1 MTTTEELLYAEAGE
15 EAVLAAEYDHIA
27 DVMAEVLAD
36 LNLAV
41 SENAAA
47 LREILRSS
55 FSKVAG
61 DQAAEDTLFNKFA
74 NIDDDLM
81 PEGLAILPEHSL
93 GGAHAA
99 YSANAGGTIV
109 LTYDAI
115 TGGRAYLKYLLAEE
129 LGHHFDALLGDG
141 DSSGDEGAKFAA
153 ALYPDIAEAFEIDT
167 AAEAA
172 DEDAGVFEMGGE
184 GFDIEF
190 AGAEGTS
197 SGALKKNKSK
207 SLADGLNEIRN
218 DLTTPGEFAWRLRRA
233 ASQDAAGLLDVN
245 EGDAT
250 ELRADGF
257 DFVNLIRLRKPE
269 SSKTAFVKSAT
280 PFVQSG
286 TTGTSVD
293 PDARPSAK
301 TSFLGAVKRVKEGAT
316 STGSLV
322 KKKVGNLKTRILEAR
337 SGSTGDEAPLLEA
350 EDGDIEDLAGL
361 KSRIAQFN
369 GSETRT
375 KPFDYFFEQVVKPNR
390 DPALGDLTDAQ
401 KLEILKEIPT
411 SMADNVGTTTFA
423 FQSERNHGI
432 GFKGVVGGGFKAGAS
447 FDSDTTSV
455 FTINAKDGVYSVDL
469 VIASGRSFKL
479 RGDYG
484 AGVDV
489 AYTQPTLDVKLI
501 NYQKTATWSSEN
513 LDLGAVQYLIEK
525 LYTGTL
531 DAIDFQTYTREIKKK
546 GEVAAGLSS
555 GIAGSTGAD
564 SENVGAADGTS
575 SGSITVTTPG
585 NKEVTKVNIDK
596 LLLNDPD
603 AVSKRAA
610 LTSGGVTL
618 GWTPV
623 SGGAGLRADEARPD
637 NVAGSAAQSYA
648 TEEARLGQAKIAE
661 GGRFEI
667 PFSLH
672 KDTIVGIGREL
683 LGFKNGPQKLFGRG
697 VFNEWLA
704 QARRLSSAAGEA
716 FGNDKSKKIV
726 VSFKIR
732 DDAAEAL
739 YKKHIVR
746 DSSGHQVGFDNTGFQ
761 EDVQKIL
768 KNPTKSKNANQLTFD
783 VVVQSG
789 FTDKA
794 VTSGG
799 FVVKAGGSAGYT
811 VGQTLEIQKNLT
823 FYKAPP
829 SQAGTSRVRA
839 GAGDDQLY
847 LLGDDG
853 SDIER
858 LLSWDALSGE
868 VSAGFSRMVD
878 SKAPTG
884 QFTTEVRHAPQ
895 SLYVGVGKDGKPCGQ
910 CVGLSLG
917 YLYSLSQSDSVKQK
931 FLDGVFTHSRIVDN
945 SGSSIREDV
954 ESVGFQSLI
963 RRLSAFGNSGDAAQ
977 SVLNGQGS
985 LTLDQVMSRL
995 QASSGDA
1002 FYELHTGNHAFAV
1015 AKKVSGG
1022 TASYHFYETN
1032 AAEVKL
1038 SSASEAGTAGALKS
1052 IIESHLLQKSSGGHW
1067 EGSLASYYDT
1077 QKNSAGSLVFDT
1089 YQFDP
1094 AKVAGKEAFTDLDG
1108 LLEGDG
1114 FVTERQRLSK
1124 LGDVSLNGKAVSAL
1138 ALYDAG
1144 TSVHGFKVSG
1154 NVFSELSSGG
1164 AMLSDLRFDVRG
1176 LEGVL
1181 SSDLAD
1187 AEKVKIAVI
1196 LKQRLEAESGDLS
1209 KVFSTGSL
1217 EESTVGSTNL
1227 AQSLADVIT
1236 SKITGA
1242 YQAAPDFHQA
1252 VETATGQSRNLRKS
1266 QELQAKFGLSIEDTA
1281 SVLRVA
1287 ELSKQLNGY
1296 SEQDFQTL
1304 RNKHRGASDLQL
1316 LEIAAT
1322 DQLRRSVRGL
1332 DDGTAI
1338 VDMADWTRSDAM
1350 SYLNDKG
1357 VFRAGPYADPL
1368 DVAAVRKIVN
1378 SGTYRDRLEL
1388 VSALTK
1394 IDPEL
1399 YRGIEGKL
1407 RQDTDLETQK
1417 LGQSLRRNFR
1427 PTRAQK
1433 ALNGANISFTTL
1445 TTLNSVRSV
1454 ITDWNNLN
1462 TTQKALT
1469 VTELA
1474 GGVALPTVVSKGI
1487 STGFK
1492 LAGKALGTVGKA
1504 VKAGALDL
1512 VLAPISLASIGLEW
1526 KDFWDNNGDTGSIEY
1541 KSLVSSTVIT
1551 TVSLAAS
1558 VALTGVSIAAAVS
1571 ASAAGTTVA
1580 AAAAAGSLLATVAS
1594 SAGPIGLAIGAAA
1607 FIIQGIV
1614 QGALQIEE
1622 YGDYFENT
1630 ADKVHQFFAAWVGV
1644 ETRGFKEAKARKQGE
1659 EAAADTETSLLDGW
1673 NETKAYLSDIFA
1685 KSGHKDLNVRNRS
1698 FNVNYGIVDYDGDND
1713 GDKDEV
1719 GYLLQQEEPVYGSL
1733 ERITTHL
1740 IATGTTVWAEL
1751 GRKAGESVTGD
1762 LNKKN
1767 LFNLDDTTELA
1778 RLTGGNLADVYN
1790 MSSKAEAGHLDGGA
1804 GTDTLILDADGHVA
1818 AIDLRAG
1825 TGRIVHPEPIDFS
1838 LSSIENISVVNAHN
1852 FTKVYGDD
1860 GDNLLDVRGSG
1871 FAAGYEVHGGGGANT
1886 IVVNSGIVIHSTSD
1900 DTFLWNAG
1908 SHGQIWLDKNDGPQ
1922 AALIELPDNYDRY
1935 TLDRSANALV
1945 LRGPDGEALQ
1955 IGDIFESNGVVR
1967 KNKILQFRD
1976 KSGANFSLTLENAYR
1991 PDGSRVYPVSLERVS
2006 KSFVFQK
2013 KAAGGSDITRLA
2025 GDQAVST
2032 YRLNKGAGAF
2042 RLEPRTQRMMSVVL
2056 NVDYDKVNYSYTE
2069 DGRLNLLYFAFDD
2082 TIEVLIPDYQA
2093 HAGQITV
2100 YANKPGAET
2109 AVPALL
2115 ELPLEGSGRLSAD
2128 NLAGGTS
2135 EAEAAVSSLR
2145 SITSVKAG
2153 DTVEL
2158 SAAGEQ
2164 GRYVAQADAAAG
2176 LAVSIAALSQ
2186 LSYLRMG
2193 DDLLVYDESRLDP
2206 ALGLEAQQSLLI
2218 EGYYAASTAPGLTVN
2233 GQSVTAQAIAAETD
2247 SYLGSSGDDRMV
2259 GSDYAEMAGG
2269 AGSDTYAVDLS
2280 GSKSYVIDNTDGAL
2294 TYDMLQLDG
2303 VASGDMRDVV
2313 LTHQDGDLILSYQNS
2328 QVTLKNFNRET
2339 EARHLR
2345 VRLGVAGF
2353 NYGLPALVAGETNF
2367 YELDARHHQRI
2378 QLMDNGKPH
2387 FFDLPL
2393 EPHFAFGS
2401 NQSYAYVE
2409 LDTDVAAY
2417 TKEVIGLDLK
2427 LTSADGAQSLYFKNY
2442 YLEPDLISFAWRS
2455 SAAATHGDTYNHD
2468 VQLPDADPQY
2478 QTYLDAGIARKDVV
2492 HYANAGL
2499 TAAEAQTVEAF
2510 NAEDTLVQAPRTA
2523 SGWQQLEDKEFAY
2536 LSQEDKSQFDIKVT
2550 IFDQTSWGSK
2560 PGIRIEVNREGD
2572 LELHLREWSGHI
2584 RQFQTSPGSPHLKSF
2599 NAGQILVAMDP
2610 ATRRLRIAHDT
2621 EGMLFQTELPS
2632 IAMEAFRAGLEN
2644 TQAEEFHPDFD
2655 GTIYFGDT
2663 AYELAGDRWPSGA
2676 GFEYLDQSLTAAEAK
2691 VLLRGQKLQGDLSGV
2706 IDQLVDDFGF
2716 QTKPALANA
2725 IAYLKAGLDDAEVI
2739 KQFNDELLGQGTSD
2753 VRDKVRPEA
2762 FDLAFVNQL
2771 RGIGASAEFVL
2782 AAIDAGLNA
2791 IQGEQYLREGV
2802 LPQDVKTVRDL
2813 INSSVTSQDP
2823 ALIEKALFIA
2833 GYQRSAAR
2841 EVAAVMAEKGLSDHA
2856 RIDAYFRIGITSA
2869 DAIKRFIDAGVS
2881 AADIVSGDENFA
2893 KYESGDRSG
2902 LIQVSVSDS
2911 LTTFST
2917 VRSYWANR
2925 DLDGGNIKAGEIL
2938 ESEAASSLAVPHS
2951 GTADIGVSE
2960 TDTTAWGSRSNP
2972 SNIVDG
2978 WQLNRDATAWTTGE
2992 DDVAMNGNAWIRFD
3006 LADKVI
3012 LTSLT
3017 IDSDLS
3023 SRAYDDE
3030 EQAAADAAISLL
3042 RSQNAADPKSQFKIQ
3057 ALDHTGTWQDVSDVY
3072 DWEPAGNSSD
3082 TVQIRTGGIPY
3093 KSYRLVGVS
3102 GTFSKARWIKEITF
3116 TATGITEHVSNMLG
3130 QENVYL
3136 SDLAFSSQTNGWGAA
3151 ERDRSNGETGS
3162 SDGGQIT
3169 IGGTTYA
3176 KGVGVHA
3183 GSDIVVDIPEGA
3195 RRFISDIGVDDE
3207 VGANGSVT
3215 FKVYGDNQLLFES
3228 GTLTGN
3234 DGAGKV
3240 DVSVAGYTQLRLV
3253 VGDAGDGNGSDHA
3266 DWAGARF
3273 VRPAEAPLPQAQIH
3287 TVSDRQ
3293 KTAFDYFN
3301 GSFASQ
3307 RIGGAGE
3314 DYFVGTDADGFLSGG
3329 DTRDFLYGYGGDDLI
3344 HGGAGLDH
3352 LEGGDG
3358 FDTASYDGASFAIR
3372 FDLNGGQTEQYFAG
3386 GVWNDG
3392 DDVTGFEGVIGSGFN
3407 DILTGNGGANFLQ
3420 GGAGADT
3427 IQGGGGDD
3435 LIHGG
3440 AGLDVLDGGAG
3451 YDIASYKG
3459 AGYAVWFDLGGTQFE
3474 RYNLNGSWLE
3484 GDDVSNFEGVVGSA
3498 HNDQFYGTA
3507 ASNYLDGQD
3516 GNDLLRGR
3524 QGDDALRGGLG
3535 DDRYIYSAG
3544 DGHDVIADA
3553 GGTDRIIYE
3562 DLNGRSIGISNLWFT
3577 RDGEDLYILN
3587 SEGTPEAGAAAE
3599 GSQKVEGYFSEDGAG
3614 KIEELAAGGK
3624 SLSSANIDLLVS
3636 QMAGH
3641 ARFDYGAATQSGAT
3655 IQEEITRL
3663 WVTPTV

>member
-1 MTTTEELLYAEAGE
+1 MTTTEDLLYAESGDE
-15 EAVLAAEYDHIA
+15 NLLAAEYDHIA

-41 SENAAA
+41 SEDAAG
-47 LREILRSS
+47 LREILRAS
-55 FSKVAG
+55 FSKLTG
-61 DQAAEDTLFNKFA
+61 DQTAENTLFNKFA

-93 GGAHAA
+93 DGAHAA

-115 TGGRAYLKYLLAEE
+115 TQGRAYLKYLLAEE
-129 LGHHFDALLGDG
+129 LGHHFDALLGEG

-172 DEDAGVFEMGGE
+172 DEDAAVIEMGGE

-218 DLTTPGEFAWRLRRA
+218 DLFTPGEFVSRLRRT
-233 ASQDAAGLLDVN
+233 ASQDAAGLLDAN
-245 EGDAT
+245 QGDAT
-250 ELRADGF
+250 EISADGF
-257 DFVNLIRLRKPE
+257 DFLNLIRLRKPE
-269 SSKTAFVKSAT
+269 SSRAAFLKSAT
-280 PFVQSG
+280 PLVQSG

-293 PDARPSAK
+293 PDARPSLK
-301 TSFLGAVKRVKEGAT
+301 SSFLGAAKRLKQGAS

-322 KKKVGNLKTRILEAR
+322 KKRVNAVKTRIVEAR
-337 SGSTGDEAPLLEA
+337 AGTSGETPLLEDT
-350 EDGDIEDLAGL
+350 DGDIEDLAGL

-369 GSETRT
+369 SSETRT
-375 KPFDYFFEQVVKPNR
+375 KPFDYFFDRVVKPNR
-390 DPALGDLTDAQ
+390 NPALGELTDAQ
-401 KLEILKEIPT
+401 KLDILKDIPT
-411 SMADNVGTTTFA
+411 TMTGDIGTTTFA

-432 GFKGVVGGGFKAGAS
+432 GVKAVTGEGFKAGVD
-447 FDSDTTSV
+447 FDSDTTSA

-469 VIASGRSFKL
+469 VIASGRSFKV
-479 RGDYG
+479 RGDYA
-484 AGVDV
+484 AGVDA

-501 NYQKTATWSSEN
+501 NYQKTATWSSSN
-513 LDLGAVQYLIEK
+513 LDLVAVQYLIEQ
-525 LYTGTL
+525 LYTGEL
-531 DAIDFQTYTREIKKK
+531 EAIDFQNYTREIKKK

-555 GIAGSTGAD
+555 GVAGSSGDAA
-564 SENVGAADGTS
+564 AADGTS
-575 SGSITVTTPG
+575 SGSITISTPG
-585 NKEVTKVNIDK
+585 NKEITKIDIDK
-596 LLLNDPD
+596 LLQNDPA
-603 AVSKRAA
+603 AVAKRKAKTA
-610 LTSGGVTL
+610 GGITL
-618 GWTPV
+618 GWTPI
-623 SGGAGLRADEARPD
+623 SGGAGLRAEDARPD
-637 NVAGSAAQSYA
+637 NVSGSAAQSYA
-648 TEEARLGQAKIAE
+648 TAEARLGQAKIAE
-661 GGRFEI
+661 KGQFTI

-672 KDTIVGIGREL
+672 KNTIAGIGKEL
-683 LGFKNGPQKLFGRG
+683 LGFKNGLQKLFGKD
-697 VFNEWLA
+697 VFDNWRQET
-704 QARRLSSAAGEA
+704 RRLSSAAGEA
-716 FGNDKSKKIV
+716 FGNDKSKKFV
-726 VSFKIR
+726 VDFKIR

-746 DSSGHQVGFDNTGFQ
+746 DSSGHQVGFDNTEFQ
-761 EDVQKIL
+761 KDVQKIL

-783 VVVQSG
+783 VSVKSEFPDIEKV
-789 FTDKA
+789 
-794 VTSGG
+794 SGG
-799 FVVKAGGSAGYT
+799 LVVKAGGSAGYT

-823 FYKAPP
+823 FYKSPP
-829 SQAGTSRVRA
+829 NQAGTSRVRA

-868 VSAGFSRMVD
+868 VSAGFTRMVD
-878 SKAPTG
+878 SKAPAG

-917 YLYSLSQSDSVKQK
+917 YLYSLSQSDSTKQK

-945 SGSSIREDV
+945 SSSSVREDV

-977 SVLNGQGS
+977 SVLNGQGN
-985 LTLDQVMSRL
+985 LTLDQVMLRL
-995 QASSGDA
+995 QAASGDA

-1038 SSASEAGTAGALKS
+1038 SSSSEAGTAGALKS
-1052 IIESHLLQKSSGGHW
+1052 VIESHLAQKSSGGHW

-1077 QKNSAGSLVFDT
+1077 KKNSSGSLVFDT

-1094 AKVAGKEAFTDLDG
+1094 AKVSGKEAFTALDG

-1124 LGDVSLNGKAVSAL
+1124 LGDISLNGKSVSAL
-1138 ALYDAG
+1138 ALYDAA
-1144 TSVHGFKVSG
+1144 TSVHGLKVSG
-1154 NVFSELSSGG
+1154 NVFTELAGGG

-1176 LEGVL
+1176 LESVL

-1187 AEKVKIAVI
+1187 AEKVKLAVI
-1196 LKQRLEAESGDLS
+1196 LKQRLEAESGDLT
-1209 KVFSTGSL
+1209 KVFSSDSL
-1217 EESTVGSTNL
+1217 QDSQVGTTDL
-1227 AQSLADVIT
+1227 AQSLADVVT
-1236 SKITGA
+1236 SKITGV
-1242 YQAAPDFHQA
+1242 YEAAPDFHQA

-1266 QELQAKFGLSIEDTA
+1266 QELQVKYGLSIEDTA

-1296 SEQDFQTL
+1296 SEQDFQKL

-1322 DQLRRSVRGL
+1322 EQLRRSVRGL

-1350 SYLNDKG
+1350 GYLNEKG

-1368 DVAAVRKIVN
+1368 DVNAVRKIVN
-1378 SGTYRDRLEL
+1378 GGTYRDRLEL

-1399 YRGIEGKL
+1399 YRGIETKL

-1417 LGQSLRRNFR
+1417 LGQSLRRNFS
-1427 PTRAQK
+1427 PSRAQK

-1504 VKAGALDL
+1504 VKAGGLDL
-1512 VLAPISLASIGLEW
+1512 LLAPISLTSIGLEW
-1526 KDFWDNNGDTGSIEY
+1526 KDFWNNNGDTGSIEY

-1644 ETRGFKEAKARKQGE
+1644 ETRGFKEAKAKKKGE

-1719 GYLLQQEEPVYGSL
+1719 GYLLQQEGPVFGSL
-1733 ERITTHL
+1733 ERITTQL
-1740 IATGTTVWAEL
+1740 IAVGTTVWAEL

-1762 LNKKN
+1762 LAKKN
-1767 LFNLDDTTELA
+1767 LFSLDNSTELA

-1790 MSSKAEAGHLDGGA
+1790 MSAEAKVGHLDGGA
-1804 GTDTLILDADGHVA
+1804 GVDTLILDADGNTA
-1818 AIDLRAG
+1818 TIDLRAG
-1825 TGRIVHPEPIDFS
+1825 TGRIVHPDPLDFN
-1838 LSSIENISVVNAHN
+1838 LSSIENISVVNAHS

-1860 GDNLLDVRGSG
+1860 GDNLLDVRGDG
-1871 FAAGYEVHGGGGANT
+1871 FANGYEVHGGGGANT
-1886 IVVNSGIVIHSTSD
+1886 IVVNSGIVVHSTSD
-1900 DTFLWNAG
+1900 DTFLWSAG

-1935 TLDRSANALV
+1935 TLDTSANALV
-1945 LRGPDGEALQ
+1945 LRGPDGKSLQ
-1955 IGDIFESNGVVR
+1955 IGDIFEGEGVVR

-1976 KSGANFSLTLENAYR
+1976 KSGASFSLTLENKYR
-1991 PDGSRVYPVSLERVS
+1991 GDGSNVYPVSLERVS

-2013 KAAGGSDITRLA
+2013 KAEGDNDLTRLA

-2032 YRLNKGAGAF
+2032 YRLNPGSGSF
-2042 RLEPRTQRMMSVVL
+2042 VLEPRTQRMMSVVL
-2056 NVDYDKVNYSYTE
+2056 NADLDKVDYFYNE
-2069 DGRLNLLYFAFDD
+2069 DGQLTLLYFALDD
-2082 TIEVLIPDYQA
+2082 TIEVIIPDYHA
-2093 HAGQITV
+2093 HAGQISI
-2100 YANKPGAET
+2100 YANTPGAEN

-2115 ELPLEGSGRLSAD
+2115 QLPAEGGGRLSIE
-2128 NLAGGTS
+2128 NLAGGTA
-2135 EAEAAVSSLR
+2135 EAEEAVSGLR
-2145 SITSVKAG
+2145 STTPVKAG
-2153 DTVEL
+2153 DAVEL
-2158 SAAGEQ
+2158 SSADAQ

-2176 LAVSIAALSQ
+2176 LAVSIASLSQ
-2186 LSYLRMG
+2186 IAYLRMG

-2218 EGYYAASTAPGLTVN
+2218 EGYYAAASAPGLSVN

-2247 SYLGSSGDDRMV
+2247 SYLGSSGDDEMS
-2259 GSDYAEMAGG
+2259 GANHTEMAGG
-2269 AGSDTYAVDLS
+2269 AGSDTYTVDLS

-2294 TYDMLQLDG
+2294 TYDMLQLEG
-2303 VASGDMRDVV
+2303 VASDDMRDVV
-2313 LTHQDGDLILSYQNS
+2313 LTHQGGDLILSYQNS

-2345 VRLGVAGF
+2345 VRLGVSGF
-2353 NYGLPALVAGETNF
+2353 TYGLPALVSGETNF
-2367 YELDARHHQRI
+2367 YELDARNHQRI
-2378 QLMDNGKPH
+2378 QLIDNGKPH
-2387 FFDLPL
+2387 FFDLPQQ
-2393 EPHFAFGS
+2393 PHFAFGS
-2401 NQSYAYVE
+2401 NQGYGYVE

-2417 TKEVIGLDLK
+2417 AKEVIGLDLK
-2427 LTSADGAQSLYFKNY
+2427 LTSADGSQSLYFKNY

-2455 SAAATHGDTYNHD
+2455 SATATHGDTYNHD
-2468 VQLPDADPQY
+2468 VQLPDGDPQF
-2478 QTYLDAGIARKDVV
+2478 QAYLDAGIARKDVV
-2492 HYANAGL
+2492 HYVNAGL
-2499 TAAEAQTVEAF
+2499 TAAEAQSVEAF
-2510 NAEDTLVQAPRTA
+2510 NVEDTLVQAPRTT
-2523 SGWQQLEDKEFAY
+2523 SGWQKLENRDFAY
-2536 LSQEDKSQFDIKVT
+2536 LSQEDKSQFDTKVT

-2560 PGIRIEVNREGD
+2560 PGIRIEVNRDGD
-2572 LELHLREWSGHI
+2572 LELHLREWSGHL

-2599 NAGQILVAMDP
+2599 EKGQILVAMDT

-2621 EGMLFQTELPS
+2621 EGLLFQTELPS
-2632 IAMEAFRAGLEN
+2632 IAWNAFTDGLEHPS
-2644 TQAEEFHPDFD
+2644 AEEFHPDFD
-2655 GTIYFGDT
+2655 GTIYFGEN
-2663 AYELAGDRWPSGA
+2663 AYELAGSRAQSGA
-2676 GFEYLDQSLTAAEAK
+2676 GFEFLDQSLTAAEAK
-2691 VLLRGQKLQGDLSGV
+2691 VLLRGQRLQGDLSGL
-2706 IDQLVDDFGF
+2706 IDHLVDSLGF
-2716 QTKPALANA
+2716 QNKPAVANA
-2725 IAYLKAGLDDAEVI
+2725 IAYLKAGLQDAEVI
-2739 KQFNDELLGQGTSD
+2739 KLFSDELLKDASSG
-2753 VRDKVRPEA
+2753 VRDKIRPDE
-2762 FDLAFVNQL
+2762 FDLTFVTQL
-2771 RGIGASAEFVL
+2771 RGIGANADFVL
-2782 AAIDAGLNA
+2782 AAIDGGLNA
-2791 IQGEQYLREGV
+2791 IQGEQYLSEGV

-2813 INSSVTSQDP
+2813 ISGTATSQD
-2823 ALIEKALFIA
+2823 AVLIEKALFIA
-2833 GYQRSAAR
+2833 GYQRSAAK

-2869 DAIKRFIDAGVS
+2869 DAIKRFMDAGVS
-2881 AADIVSGDENFA
+2881 AADIVSGDEKFA
-2893 KYESGDRSG
+2893 SYEAGDRGG
-2902 LIQVSVSDS
+2902 LINVSVSDS
-2911 LTTFST
+2911 LSTFST

-2925 DLDGGNIKAGEIL
+2925 DLDGDKIKSGEIL
-2938 ESEAASSLAVPHS
+2938 ESEAASSLAVAHS
-2951 GTADIGVSE
+2951 SSADIGVSE
-2960 TDTTAWGSRSNP
+2960 VDSTSWGSRSNP

-2978 WQLNRDATAWTTGE
+2978 WQLNRDATAWATGE
-2992 DDVAMNGNAWIRFD
+2992 DDVALNGNAWIRFD
-3006 LADKVI
+3006 LADKI
-3012 LTSLT
+3012 LLTSLT

-3023 SRAYDDE
+3023 SRAYAEDK
-3030 EQAAADAAISLL
+3030 QAAADIAIDVL
-3042 RSQNAADPKSQFKIQ
+3042 RSQNTADPKSQFKIQ
-3057 ALDHTGTWQDVSDVY
+3057 ALDNTGNWQDVSDVY

-3116 TATGITEHVSNMLG
+3116 TTTGVTETVSNAPG
-3130 QENVYL
+3130 EENVYL
-3136 SDLAFSSQTNGWGAA
+3136 SDLTFSSQSNGWGAA
-3151 ERDRSNGETGS
+3151 ERNRSNGEAGS
-3162 SDGGQIT
+3162 ADGNQIT
-3169 IGGTTYA
+3169 IGGATYA

-3183 GSDIVVDIPEGA
+3183 GSEIVVDIPEGA

-3240 DVSVAGYTQLRLV
+3240 DVSVAGYSQLRLV
-3253 VGDAGDGNGSDHA
+3253 VGDAGDGNGADHA

-3301 GSFASQ
+3301 GSFANQ

-3314 DYFVGTDADGFLSGG
+3314 DYFVGTGADEFLSGG
-3329 DTRDFLYGYGGDDLI
+3329 DTRDFLYGKSGDDLI

-3358 FDTASYDGASFAIR
+3358 FDTASYKGASWAIR
-3372 FDLNGGQTEQYFAG
+3372 FDLSGDQTEQYFAS
-3386 GVWNDG
+3386 GVWNNG
-3392 DDVTGFEGVIGSGFN
+3392 DSVSGFEGVIGSGLN
-3407 DILTGNGGANFLQ
+3407 DVLIGNSSANFLQ
-3420 GGAGADT
+3420 GGNGADT
-3427 IQGGGGDD
+3427 ITGGAGDD
-3435 LIHGG
+3435 LINGG
-3440 AGLDVLDGGAG
+3440 SFVDDLDGGAG
-3451 YDIASYKG
+3451 YDIASYYD
-3459 AGYAVWFDLGGTQFE
+3459 ANHAVWIELGSNQFA
-3474 RYNLNGSWLE
+3474 RYKAADGNWYEEDKLS
-3484 GDDVSNFEGVVGSA
+3484 SFEGAIGSS
-3498 HNDQFYGTA
+3498 HGDQFYGNA
-3507 ASNYLDGQD
+3507 ASNYLDGQG

-3524 QGDDALRGGLG
+3524 KGDDDLRGGQGDDA
-3535 DDRYIYSAG
+3535 YIYSAG
-3544 DGHDVIADA
+3544 DGHDVISDA

-3587 SEGTPEAGAAAE
+3587 SEGGSEAD
-3599 GSQKVEGYFSEDGAG
+3599 GSQRINGYFSEDGAG

-3663 WVTPTV
+3663 WVTPAV

>member
-1 MTTTEELLYAEAGE
+1 MTTTEDLLYAESGDE
-15 EAVLAAEYDHIA
+15 NLLAAEYDHIA

-41 SENAAA
+41 SEDAAG
-47 LREILRSS
+47 LREVLRAS
-55 FSKVAG
+55 FSKLTG

-93 GGAHAA
+93 DGAHAA

-115 TGGRAYLKYLLAEE
+115 SGGRAYLKYLLAEE
-129 LGHHFDALLGDG
+129 LGHHFDALLGEG
-141 DSSGDEGAKFAA
+141 DSSDDEGAKFAA

-167 AAEAA
+167 AAEAV
-172 DEDAGVFEMGGE
+172 DEDAAVFEMGGE

-197 SGALKKNKSK
+197 SDKPKKNPDM
-207 SLADGLNEIRN
+207 SLADGLNRILEEVSI
-218 DLTTPGEFAWRLRRA
+218 PGGVLDRQRQK
-233 ASQDAAGLLDVN
+233 ASDDAADLLGINQTDDTGV
-245 EGDAT
+245 E
-250 ELRADGF
+250 DGRF
-257 DFVNLIRLRKPE
+257 DFLNVIRLRKPE
-269 SSKTAFVKSAT
+269 STKAAVGKSVT
-280 PFVQSG
+280 PLVQSG

-293 PDARPSAK
+293 PDARPSVK
-301 TSFLGAVKRVKEGAT
+301 TNFLGAAKRLKQSASGV
-316 STGSLV
+316 GSLV
-322 KKKVGNLKTRILEAR
+322 KKRVTAVKTRIEEAR
-337 SGSTGDEAPLLEA
+337 AGTSGETPLLEDT
-350 EDGDIEDLAGL
+350 DGDIEDLAGL

-369 GSETRT
+369 SSETRT
-375 KPFDYFFEQVVKPNR
+375 KPFDYFFEYVVAPNR
-390 DPALGDLTDAQ
+390 DPSLGDLTEVQ
-401 KLEILKEIPT
+401 KLEILKDIPT
-411 SMADNVGTTTFA
+411 SMADDLGTTTFA

-432 GFKGVVGGGFKAGAS
+432 GAKAVVGAGFKAGAS
-447 FDSDTTSV
+447 FDSETTSV

-469 VIASGRSFKL
+469 VIASGRSFKV
-479 RGDYG
+479 RADYSV
-484 AGVDV
+484 GVDV

-501 NYQKTATWSSEN
+501 NYQKTATWASEN
-513 LDLGAVQYLIEK
+513 LDLVAVQYLIEK

-531 DAIDFQTYTREIKKK
+531 DAVDFQTYTREIKKK
-546 GEVAAGLSS
+546 GEVAAGVNS
-555 GIAGSTGAD
+555 GGAVGTGSGV
-564 SENVGAADGTS
+564 ENVASGDATS
-575 SGSITVTTPG
+575 SGSITVSTPG
-585 NKEVTKVNIDK
+585 NKEVTKVDIDK

-603 AVSKRAA
+603 AVSKRTA
-610 LTSGGVTL
+610 LTSGGIEL

-623 SGGAGLRADEARPD
+623 SGGADLRADGARPD
-637 NVAGSAAQSYA
+637 NISGSVAQRYT
-648 TEEARLGQAKIAE
+648 TEETRLGRAKIAE
-661 GGRFEI
+661 GGQFKI

-672 KDTIVGIGREL
+672 KNTITGIGKEL
-683 LGFKNGPQKLFGRG
+683 LGFKNGLQKLFGKN
-697 VFNEWLA
+697 VFDEWRA
-704 QARRLSSAAGEA
+704 EARRLSSAAGEA
-716 FGNDKSKKIV
+716 FGNDKSKSFV
-726 VSFKIR
+726 VDFKIR

-761 EDVQKIL
+761 KDVQKIL
-768 KNPTKSKNANQLTFD
+768 KHPTKSENANQLSFD
-783 VVVQSG
+783 VSVQSE

-794 VTSGG
+794 VTSVG
-799 FVVKAGGSAGYT
+799 VVAKAGGSAGYT
-811 VGQTLEIQKNLT
+811 VGQTLKLHKELT
-823 FYKAPP
+823 FYKAPL
-829 SQAGTSRVRA
+829 SQAETSRRQA
-839 GAGDDQLY
+839 GAEDDERR
-847 LLGDDG
+847 LLADDD
-853 SDIER
+853 SDLER
-858 LLSWDALSGE
+858 LLNWDAVAGE
-868 VSAGFSRMVD
+868 VSAGFTRMVD
-878 SKAPTG
+878 SKVPAG

-895 SLYVGVGKDGKPCGQ
+895 SLYVGVGKDGKPSGQ

-917 YLYSLSQSDSVKQK
+917 YLYSLSQSDSTKQK
-931 FLDGVFTHSRIVDN
+931 FLDGVFTHSEIVD
-945 SGSSIREDV
+945 SSSSSVREDV

-995 QASSGDA
+995 ETASGDA

-1015 AKKVSGG
+1015 AKKVSDG
-1022 TASYHFYETN
+1022 TVSYHFYETN

-1038 SSASEAGTAGALKS
+1038 SSSSEAGTAGALKS
-1052 IIESHLLQKSSGGHW
+1052 VIESHLQQKSSGGHW

-1077 QKNSAGSLVFDT
+1077 QKNSSGSLVFDT
-1089 YQFDP
+1089 FQFDP
-1094 AKVAGKEAFTDLDG
+1094 AKVSGKEAFTALDG

-1124 LGDVSLNGKAVSAL
+1124 LGDISLNGKPVSAL
-1138 ALYDAG
+1138 ALYDAA
-1144 TSVHGFKVSG
+1144 TSVHGLKVSS
-1154 NVFSELSSGG
+1154 NIFNELAGGG

-1176 LEGVL
+1176 LESVL

-1187 AEKVKIAVI
+1187 AEKVKLAVI
-1196 LKQRLEAESGDLS
+1196 LKQRLEAESGDLT
-1209 KVFSTGSL
+1209 KVFSSDSL
-1217 EESTVGSTNL
+1217 QDSKVGTIDL

-1242 YQAAPDFHQA
+1242 YEAAPDFHQA
-1252 VETATGQSRNLRKS
+1252 VETATDQSRKLRKS
-1266 QELQAKFGLSIEDTA
+1266 QELQVKYGLSVEDTA

-1287 ELSKQLNGY
+1287 ELSEQLTGY
-1296 SEQDFQTL
+1296 SEQDFQKL
-1304 RNKHRGASDLQL
+1304 RNKHRGATDLQL

-1322 DQLRRSVRGL
+1322 EQLRRSVRGL

-1350 SYLNDKG
+1350 SYLNEKG
-1357 VFRAGPYADPL
+1357 VFRSGPYADPL
-1368 DVAAVRKIVN
+1368 DVNAVRKIVN

-1399 YRGIEGKL
+1399 YRDIETKL

-1417 LGQSLRRNFR
+1417 LGQSLRRNFS
-1427 PTRAQK
+1427 PSRAQK
-1433 ALNGANISFTTL
+1433 ALNGANMSFTTL

-1487 STGFK
+1487 SIGFK

-1512 VLAPISLASIGLEW
+1512 LLAPISLTSLGLEW
-1526 KDFWDNNGDTGSIEY
+1526 KDFWNNNGDQGSIEY

-1571 ASAAGTTVA
+1571 ASVAGTTVA
-1580 AAAAAGSLLATVAS
+1580 AAAAAGSLLATIAS

-1644 ETRGFKEAKARKQGE
+1644 ETRGFKEAKANKQGE

-1698 FNVNYGIVDYDGDND
+1698 FNVNYGIIDYDGDND

-1719 GYLLQQEEPVYGSL
+1719 GYLLQQEDPVFGSL

-1740 IATGTTVWAEL
+1740 IAAGTTVWAEL
-1751 GRKAGESVTGD
+1751 GGKAGESILGD
-1762 LNKKN
+1762 LDKKN
-1767 LFNLDDTTELA
+1767 LFSLDNSTELT

-1790 MSSKAEAGHLDGGA
+1790 MSAETKVGHLDGGA
-1804 GTDTLILDADGHVA
+1804 GVDTLILDADGHLA
-1818 AIDLRAG
+1818 TIDLKAG
-1825 TGRIVHPEPIDFS
+1825 TGQITHPDPINFN
-1838 LSSIENISVVNAHN
+1838 LSNIENISVVNAQS

-1860 GDNLLDVRGSG
+1860 GDNLLDVRGDGLGS
-1871 FAAGYEVHGGGGANT
+1871 GYEVHGGGGANT

-1900 DTFLWNAG
+1900 DTFLWSAG
-1908 SHGQIWLDKNDGPQ
+1908 SHGQIWLDKDDGPQ
-1922 AALIELPDNYDRY
+1922 AALIELPDNYNRY
-1935 TLDRSANALV
+1935 TLDTSANALV
-1945 LRGPDGEALQ
+1945 LRGPDGNTLQ
-1955 IGDIFESNGVVR
+1955 IGDIFEGDGTVR

-1976 KSGANFSLTLENAYR
+1976 KSGASFSLTLENAYR
-1991 PDGSRVYPVSLERVS
+1991 ADGSRVYPVSMERVS
-2006 KSFVFQK
+2006 KSFVFQR
-2013 KAAGGSDITRLA
+2013 KAPNDVTIPQLV

-2032 YRLNKGAGAF
+2032 YRFNEGSGGF
-2042 RLEPRTQRMMSVVL
+2042 FLEPRTQRMMSVVL
-2056 NVDYDKVNYSYTE
+2056 NFDLDEVDYWYSE
-2069 DGRLNLLYFAFDD
+2069 GGQLNLLHFNSGD
-2082 TIEVLIPDYQA
+2082 TTSISIPDYHA
-2093 HAGQITV
+2093 VAGQISV
-2100 YANKPGAET
+2100 YANMPGSESG
-2109 AVPALL
+2109 VPVLL
-2115 ELPLEGSGRLSAD
+2115 TLPAEGSGTFSLD
-2128 NLAGGTS
+2128 HLAGGTA
-2135 EAEAAVSSLR
+2135 EAEEAVSGLR
-2145 SITSVKAG
+2145 ALTSVEAG

-2158 SAAGEQ
+2158 SSESEQ
-2164 GRYVAQADAAAG
+2164 GRYIAAADAADS
-2176 LAVSIAALSQ
+2176 LAISIASVAQ

-2193 DDLLVYDESRLDP
+2193 DDLLVYDSDRLDP
-2206 ALGLEAQQSLLI
+2206 ALGLEAQQTLLI
-2218 EGYYAASTAPGLTVN
+2218 EGYYTAASVVGLTVN
-2233 GQSVTAQAIAAETD
+2233 GQGVTAETIATATT
-2247 SYLGSSGDDRMV
+2247 SYLGTNGDDV
-2259 GSDYAEMAGG
+2259 LSGSSYSEMAGG
-2269 AGSDTYAVDLS
+2269 AGSDTYTVDLS

-2294 TYDMLQLDG
+2294 IYDMLQLEG

-2345 VRLGVAGF
+2345 VRLGVSGF
-2353 NYGLPALVAGETNF
+2353 SYGLPALVSGETNF
-2367 YELDARHHQRI
+2367 YELDAKNHQRI

-2387 FFDLPL
+2387 FFDLP
-2393 EPHFAFGS
+2393 EQPHFAFGS
-2401 NQSYAYVE
+2401 NQGYGYVE

-2427 LTSADGAQSLYFKNY
+2427 LTSADGSQLLYFKNY

-2455 SAAATHGDTYNHD
+2455 SATATHGDTYNHD
-2468 VQLPDADPQY
+2468 VQLPDGDPQY
-2478 QTYLDAGIARKDVV
+2478 QVYLDAGFARKDVV
-2492 HYANAGL
+2492 HYVNAGL
-2499 TAAEAQTVEAF
+2499 TKVEAQSVEAF
-2510 NAEDTLVQAPRTA
+2510 NANEALVEAPKTA
-2523 SGWQQLEDKEFAY
+2523 SGGQKLEDTEFAF
-2536 LSQEDKSQFDIKVT
+2536 LSAESKGRFDYAR
-2550 IFDQTSWGSK
+2550 IFDQTDGGSK
-2560 PGIRIEVNREGD
+2560 TGIRMDVTPDGVVEIHMRSADGNTYLYQDNISSE
-2572 LELHLREWSGHI
+2572 HLQE
-2584 RQFQTSPGSPHLKSF
+2584 FD
-2599 NAGQILVAMDP
+2599 AGQILVAMD
-2610 ATRRLRIAHDT
+2610 TRSGGIRIAHDT
-2621 EGMLFQTELPS
+2621 EGLLLQTVLVGD
-2632 IAMEAFRAGLEN
+2632 ALRAFEDGVSNPNAD
-2644 TQAEEFHPDFD
+2644 EFTSFD
-2655 GTIYFGDT
+2655 GVLYLGDQ
-2663 AYELAGDRWPSGA
+2663 AYELAGSTIPSGA
-2676 GFEYLDQSLTAAEAK
+2676 GFEFLDQSLTAEEAK
-2691 VLLRGQKLQGDLSGV
+2691 VLLRGQRLQGDVSNL
-2706 IDQLVDDFGF
+2706 INQLVDDFGF
-2716 QTKPALANA
+2716 LDKPAVSNA
-2725 IAYLKAGLDDAEVI
+2725 IAYLKAGLEDAEVI
-2739 KQFNDELLGQGTSD
+2739 KLFSDELLKDASSG
-2753 VRDKVRPEA
+2753 VRDRIRPEE
-2762 FDLAFVNQL
+2762 FDLAFVTQM
-2771 RGIGASAEFVL
+2771 RAIGANAEFVL
-2782 AAIDAGLNA
+2782 AAIDGGLNA
-2791 IQGEQYLREGV
+2791 IQGEQYLSEGV

-2813 INSSVTSQDP
+2813 VNGTATSQDT

-2833 GYQRSAAR
+2833 GYQRSAAK

-2856 RIDAYFRIGITSA
+2856 SIDAYFRIGITSS
-2869 DAIKRFIDAGVS
+2869 DAIKRFMDAGVS
-2881 AADIVSGDENFA
+2881 AADIVSGDEKFA
-2893 KYESGDRSG
+2893 SYEAGDRGG

-2911 LTTFST
+2911 LSTFST

-2925 DLDGGNIKAGEIL
+2925 DLDGGKIKPGEIL

-2951 GTADIGVSE
+2951 SSADIGVSE
-2960 TDTTAWGSRSNP
+2960 VDSTSWGSRSNP

-2978 WQLNRDATAWTTGE
+2978 WQLNRDATAWATGE
-2992 DDVAMNGNAWIRFD
+2992 DDVALNGNSWIKFD
-3006 LADKVI
+3006 LADKII

-3023 SRAYDDE
+3023 SRAYAED
-3030 EQAAADAAISLL
+3030 EQAAVDAVINMAGIL
-3042 RSQNAADPKSQFKIQ
+3042 NTADPKSQFKIQ
-3057 ALDHTGTWQDVSDVY
+3057 ALDSTGNWQDVSDVY

-3082 TVQIRTGGIPY
+3082 TIQIRTGGIPY

-3102 GTFSKARWIKEITF
+3102 GTFSKTRWIKEITF
-3116 TATGITEHVSNMLG
+3116 TTTGITETASNTLG
-3130 QENVYL
+3130 EENVYL
-3136 SDLAFSSQTNGWGAA
+3136 SDLAFSSQTNAWGAA
-3151 ERDRSNGETGS
+3151 ERDRSNGEIGS
-3162 SDGGQIT
+3162 ADGNQIT
-3169 IGGTTYA
+3169 IGGATYA
-3176 KGVGVHA
+3176 KGMGVHA
-3183 GSDIVVDIPEGA
+3183 GSEIVVDIPEGA

-3207 VGANGSVT
+3207 VGSGGSVT

-3240 DVSVAGYTQLRLV
+3240 DVSVLGYTSLRLV
-3253 VGDAGDGNGSDHA
+3253 VDDAGDGNGQDHA

-3287 TVSDRQ
+3287 IVSDRQ

-3301 GSFASQ
+3301 GSFTNQ
-3307 RIGGAGE
+3307 LIGGAGE
-3314 DYFVGTDADGFLSGG
+3314 DYFVGTDADEFLSGG

-3372 FDLNGGQTEQYFAG
+3372 FDLNGDQTEQYYAG

-3440 AGLDVLDGGAG
+3440 GGLDVLDGGEG

-3459 AGYAVWFDLGGTQFE
+3459 AAYSVWFELGGTQFE
-3474 RYNLNGSWLE
+3474 RYNLDGSWLE
-3484 GDDVSNFEGVVGSA
+3484 GDDVSNFEGVIGSS

-3507 ASNYLDGQD
+3507 ASNYLDGQ
-3516 GNDLLRGR
+3516 GGHDLLRGR
-3524 QGDDALRGGLG
+3524 QGDDDLRGGQG
-3535 DDRYIYSAG
+3535 DDTYIYSAG
-3544 DGHDVIADA
+3544 DGHDVISDT

-3577 RDGEDLYILN
+3577 RDGADLYILN
-3587 SEGTPEAGAAAE
+3587 NEGGSETE
-3599 GSQKVEGYFSEDGAG
+3599 GSQRINGYFSEDGAG
-3614 KIEELAAGGK
+3614 KIEQLAAGGK

-3663 WVTPTV
+3663 WVTPAV

>member
-1 MTTTEELLYAEAGE
+1 MTTTEDLLYAESGDE
-15 EAVLAAEYDHIA
+15 NVLAAEYDHIA

-41 SENAAA
+41 SEDAAG
-47 LREILRSS
+47 LREVLRAS
-55 FSKVAG
+55 FSKLSG
-61 DQAAEDTLFNKFA
+61 DQSAEDALFNKFS

-93 GGAHAA
+93 NGAHAA

-115 TGGRAYLKYLLAEE
+115 TQGRAYLKYLLAEE
-129 LGHHFDALLGDG
+129 LGHHFDALLGEG

-197 SGALKKNKSK
+197 SGALDKNKSK
-207 SLADGLNEIRN
+207 SLADGLNDFRAK
-218 DLTTPGEFAWRLRRA
+218 LTPRDKFTGLLTRA
-233 ASQDAAGLLDVN
+233 ASQDAAGLLGVNQRDDSKVDVVK
-245 EGDAT
+245 
-250 ELRADGF
+250 F
-257 DFVNLIRLRKPE
+257 DYQTLAELRKPE
-269 SSKTAFVKSAT
+269 SSKTAFFKSAT

-293 PDARPSAK
+293 PDARPSLK
-301 TSFLGAVKRVKEGAT
+301 TSFLGAAKRLKESA
-316 STGSLV
+316 SSSGSLV
-322 KKKVGNLKTRILEAR
+322 KKRVNAVKTRIVEAR
-337 SGSTGDEAPLLEA
+337 AGTSGETPLLEDT
-350 EDGDIEDLAGL
+350 DGDIEDLAGL

-369 GSETRT
+369 SSEART
-375 KPFDYFFEQVVKPNR
+375 KPFDYFFEHVVKPNR
-390 DPALGDLTDAQ
+390 DPALGELTDTQ
-401 KLEILKEIPT
+401 KLEILKDIPT
-411 SMADNVGTTTFA
+411 SMADDIGTTSFA
-423 FQSERNHGI
+423 FQSERSHGI
-432 GFKGVVGGGFKAGAS
+432 GAKGTVGAGFKAGAS
-447 FDSDTTSV
+447 LDSNTTAV
-455 FTINAKDGVYSVDL
+455 FTIKAKDGVYSVDL
-469 VIASGRSFKL
+469 VIASGRSFKI

-513 LDLGAVQYLIEK
+513 LNLTAVQYLIEQ
-525 LYTGTL
+525 LYTGEL
-531 DAIDFQTYTREIKKK
+531 EAIDFQNYTREIKKK

-555 GIAGSTGAD
+555 GVAGSTGDAA
-564 SENVGAADGTS
+564 AADGTS
-575 SGSITVTTPG
+575 SGSITVSTPG
-585 NKEVTKVNIDK
+585 NKEVTKVDIDK
-596 LLLNDPD
+596 LLLNDPA
-603 AVSKRAA
+603 AVAKRKSN
-610 LTSGGVTL
+610 TSGGINL
-618 GWTPV
+618 GWTPI
-623 SGGAGLRADEARPD
+623 SGGAGLRAEGARPD
-637 NVAGSAAQSYA
+637 NVSGSAAQSYA
-648 TEEARLGQAKIAE
+648 TAEARLGQAKIAE
-661 GGRFEI
+661 KGQFTI

-672 KDTIVGIGREL
+672 KNTLTGLGREI
-683 LGFKNGPQKLFGRG
+683 LGFKNGLQKLFGRD
-697 VFNEWLA
+697 VFNEWRA
-704 QARRLSSAAGEA
+704 QARQLSSAAGEA
-716 FGNDKSKKIV
+716 FGNDKSKNFV
-726 VSFKIR
+726 VDFKIR

-746 DSSGHQVGFDNTGFQ
+746 DSAGKQVGFDNTGFQ
-761 EDVQKIL
+761 KDVQKIL
-768 KNPTKSKNANQLTFD
+768 KDPTKSKNANQLTFD
-783 VVVQSG
+783 VSVQSG

-794 VTSGG
+794 VVSGG

-811 VGQTLEIQKNLT
+811 IGHTLEIQKNLT
-823 FYKAPP
+823 FYKAPQ
-829 SQAGTSRVRA
+829 SQAGTSRRRA
-839 GAGDDQLY
+839 GSAEDQTY

-853 SDIER
+853 SDLER
-858 LLSWDALSGE
+858 LLNWEAVAGE
-868 VSAGFSRMVD
+868 VSAGFTRMVD
-878 SKAPTG
+878 SKAPAG

-917 YLYSLSQSDSVKQK
+917 YLYSLSQSDSTKQK

-945 SGSSIREDV
+945 SSSSVREDV

-995 QASSGDA
+995 QAASGDA

-1038 SSASEAGTAGALKS
+1038 SSSSEAGTAGALKS
-1052 IIESHLLQKSSGGHW
+1052 VIESHLQQKSSGGHW

-1077 QKNSAGSLVFDT
+1077 KKNSSGSLVFDT

-1094 AKVAGKEAFTDLDG
+1094 AKVSGKEAFTALDG

-1124 LGDVSLNGKAVSAL
+1124 LGDISLNGKPVSAL
-1138 ALYDAG
+1138 ALYDAA
-1144 TSVHGFKVSG
+1144 TSVHGLKVSG
-1154 NVFSELSSGG
+1154 NVFNTLVSGG

-1187 AEKVKIAVI
+1187 AEKVKLAVI
-1196 LKQRLEAESGDLS
+1196 LKQRLEAEGGDLT
-1209 KVFSTGSL
+1209 KVFSSDSL
-1217 EESTVGSTNL
+1217 QDSKVGTTDL
-1227 AQSLADVIT
+1227 AQSLADVVT

-1242 YQAAPDFHQA
+1242 YEAAPDFHQA
-1252 VETATGQSRNLRKS
+1252 IETATGQSRNLRKS
-1266 QELQAKFGLSIEDTA
+1266 QELQAKFGLTVEDTA

-1296 SEQDFQTL
+1296 SEQDFQAL

-1350 SYLNDKG
+1350 GYLNDQG

-1368 DVAAVRKIVN
+1368 DVNAVRKIVN

-1399 YRGIEGKL
+1399 YRGIETKL

-1417 LGQSLRRNFR
+1417 LGQSLRRNFS
-1427 PTRAQK
+1427 PSRAQK

-1504 VKAGALDL
+1504 VKAGGLDL
-1512 VLAPISLASIGLEW
+1512 LLAPISLASIGLEW
-1526 KDFWDNNGDTGSIEY
+1526 KDFWNNNGDQGSIEY

-1644 ETRGFKEAKARKQGE
+1644 ETRGFKEAKAKKQGE

-1685 KSGHKDLNVRNRS
+1685 KSGNKDLNVRNRS

-1719 GYLLQQEEPVYGSL
+1719 GYLLQQEDPVFGNL

-1751 GRKAGESVTGD
+1751 GRKAGESIIGD
-1762 LNKKN
+1762 LAKKN
-1767 LFNLDDTTELA
+1767 LFSLDNSTELT
-1778 RLTGGNLADVYN
+1778 RLTGGDLADVYN
-1790 MSSKAEAGHLDGGA
+1790 MSSEAKVGHLDGGA
-1804 GTDTLILDADGHVA
+1804 GVDTLILDADGHSA
-1818 AIDLRAG
+1818 TIDLKAG
-1825 TGRIVHPEPIDFS
+1825 TGRITHPDPINFN
-1838 LSSIENISVVNAHN
+1838 LSSIENISVVNAHS

-1860 GDNLLDVRGSG
+1860 GDNLLDVRGDG
-1871 FAAGYEVHGGGGANT
+1871 FFASGYEVHGGGGANT

-1900 DTFLWNAG
+1900 DTFLWSAG

-1935 TLDRSANALV
+1935 TLDTSANALV
-1945 LRGPDGEALQ
+1945 LRGPDGKTLQ
-1955 IGDIFESNGVVR
+1955 IGDIFEGDGTVR

-1976 KSGANFSLTLENAYR
+1976 KSGASFSLTLENKYR
-1991 PDGSRVYPVSLERVS
+1991 GDGSNVYPVSLERVS
-2006 KSFVFQK
+2006 KSFVFKK
-2013 KAAGGSDITRLA
+2013 KAAGDNDITRLA

-2032 YRLNKGAGAF
+2032 YRLNEGAGAF
-2042 RLEPRTQRMMSVVL
+2042 LLEPRTQRMMSVVL
-2056 NVDYDKVNYSYTE
+2056 NVDFNKVDYFYTE
-2069 DGRLNLLYFAFDD
+2069 DGQLTLLYFAFDD
-2082 TIEVLIPDYQA
+2082 TIEVLIPDYHA
-2093 HAGQITV
+2093 HAGQITI
-2100 YANKPGAET
+2100 YANKPGTEN

-2115 ELPLEGSGRLSAD
+2115 ELPLEGRGRLSAE
-2128 NLAGGTS
+2128 NLAGGTA
-2135 EAEAAVSSLR
+2135 EAEEAVSGLR
-2145 SITSVKAG
+2145 STTSVKAG
-2153 DTVEL
+2153 DAVEL
-2158 SAAGEQ
+2158 SSADAQ

-2176 LAVSIAALSQ
+2176 LAVSIASLSQ
-2186 LSYLRMG
+2186 IAYLRMG

-2206 ALGLEAQQSLLI
+2206 ALGLEAQESLLI
-2218 EGYYAASTAPGLTVN
+2218 EGYYAAASAPGLTVN

-2247 SYLGSSGDDRMV
+2247 SYLGSSGDDELS
-2259 GSDYAEMAGG
+2259 GANYIEMAGG
-2269 AGSDTYAVDLS
+2269 AGSDTYIVDLS
-2280 GSKSYVIDNTDGAL
+2280 GSKSFVIDNTDGAL

-2313 LTHQDGDLILSYQNS
+2313 LTHQGGDLILSYQNS

-2345 VRLGVAGF
+2345 VRLGVSGF
-2353 NYGLPALVAGETNF
+2353 NYGLPALVSGETNF
-2367 YELDARHHQRI
+2367 YELDARNHQRI
-2378 QLMDNGKPH
+2378 QLIDNGKPH
-2387 FFDLPL
+2387 FFDLPQQ
-2393 EPHFAFGS
+2393 PHFAFGS
-2401 NQSYAYVE
+2401 NQGYGYVE

-2427 LTSADGAQSLYFKNY
+2427 LTSADGSQSLYFKNY

-2455 SAAATHGDTYNHD
+2455 SATATHGDTYNHD
-2468 VQLPDADPQY
+2468 VQLPDGDPQF
-2478 QTYLDAGIARKDVV
+2478 QAYLDAGIARKDVV
-2492 HYANAGL
+2492 HYVNAGL
-2499 TAAEAQTVEAF
+2499 TAAEAQSVEAF
-2510 NAEDTLVQAPRTA
+2510 NVEDTLVEAPRTA
-2523 SGWQQLEDKEFAY
+2523 SGRQQLADREFAFV
-2536 LSQEDKSQFDIKVT
+2536 SQEDKSQFDTKVT

-2584 RQFQTSPGSPHLKSF
+2584 RQFQTAAGSAHLKSF
-2599 NAGQILVAMDP
+2599 DAGQILVALDP
-2610 ATRRLRIAHDT
+2610 VTRRLRIAHDT

-2632 IAMEAFRAGLEN
+2632 IAMEAFRSGL
-2644 TQAEEFHPDFD
+2644 QHSSPEEFDPDFD
-2655 GTIYFGDT
+2655 GKLYFGDN

-2691 VLLRGQKLQGDLSGV
+2691 VLLRGQRLQGDVSNL
-2706 IDQLVDDFGF
+2706 INQLVDDFGF
-2716 QTKPALANA
+2716 LDKPAVSNA
-2725 IAYLKAGLDDAEVI
+2725 IAYLKAGLHDAEII
-2739 KQFNDELLGQGTSD
+2739 KLFSDELLKDASSG
-2753 VRDKVRPEA
+2753 VRDKIRPEE
-2762 FDLAFVNQL
+2762 FDLAFVTQL
-2771 RGIGASAEFVL
+2771 RGIGANAEFVL
-2782 AAIDAGLNA
+2782 AAIDGGLNA
-2791 IQGEQYLREGV
+2791 IQGEQYLSEGV

-2813 INSSVTSQDP
+2813 ISGTATSQD
-2823 ALIEKALFIA
+2823 AVLIEKALFIA
-2833 GYQRSAAR
+2833 GYQRSAAK

-2881 AADIVSGDENFA
+2881 AADIVSGDEKFA
-2893 KYESGDRSG
+2893 SYEAGDRGG

-2911 LTTFST
+2911 LSTFST

-2925 DLDGGNIKAGEIL
+2925 DLDGGKIKSGEIL
-2938 ESEAASSLAVPHS
+2938 ESAAASSLAVPHS
-2951 GTADIGVSE
+2951 SSSDIGVSE
-2960 TDTTAWGSRSNP
+2960 VDSTSWGSRSNP

-2978 WQLNRDATAWTTGE
+2978 WQLNRDATAWATGE
-2992 DDVAMNGNAWIRFD
+2992 DDVALNGNAWIKFD
-3006 LADKVI
+3006 LADKII

-3023 SRAYDDE
+3023 SRAYAED
-3030 EQAAADAAISLL
+3030 EQAGADTAIELL

-3057 ALDHTGTWQDVSDVY
+3057 ALDNAGNWQDVSDVY

-3116 TATGITEHVSNMLG
+3116 TTTGITESVPNALG
-3130 QENVYL
+3130 EENVYL
-3136 SDLAFSSQTNGWGAA
+3136 SDLAFSSQSNGWGAA
-3151 ERDRSNGETGS
+3151 ERDRSNGEAGS
-3162 SDGGQIT
+3162 ADGKQIT
-3169 IGGTTYA
+3169 IGGATYA
-3176 KGVGVHA
+3176 KGLGVHA
-3183 GSDIVVDIPEGA
+3183 GSEIMVDIPKGA

-3207 VGANGSVT
+3207 VGAGGSVT

-3228 GTLTGN
+3228 GTLTGS

-3240 DVSVAGYTQLRLV
+3240 DVSVAGYSQLRLV
-3253 VGDAGDGNGSDHA
+3253 VDDAGDGNGGDHA

-3301 GSFASQ
+3301 GSFANQ

-3314 DYFVGTDADGFLSGG
+3314 DYFVGTDADEFLSGG
-3329 DTRDFLYGYGGDDLI
+3329 DTRDFLYGKSGDDLI

-3358 FDTASYDGASFAIR
+3358 FDTASYKGASWAIR
-3372 FDLNGGQTEQYFAG
+3372 FDLNGDQTEQYFAS
-3386 GVWNDG
+3386 GVWNNG
-3392 DDVTGFEGVIGSGFN
+3392 DSVSGFEGVIGSGLN
-3407 DILTGNGGANFLQ
+3407 DVLIGNSGANFLQ
-3420 GGAGADT
+3420 GGNGEDT
-3427 IQGGGGDD
+3427 ITGGAGDD
-3435 LIHGG
+3435 LINGG
-3440 AGLDVLDGGAG
+3440 SFVDDLNGGSG
-3451 YDIASYKG
+3451 YDIASYYD
-3459 AGYAVWFDLGGTQFE
+3459 ANHAVWIELGSNQFA
-3474 RYNLNGSWLE
+3474 RYQA
-3484 GDDVSNFEGVVGSA
+3484 GDGNWYEEDKLTNFEGSIGSS
-3498 HNDQFYGTA
+3498 HGDQFYGNA
-3507 ASNYLDGQD
+3507 ASNYLDGQG

-3524 QGDDALRGGLG
+3524 QGDDDLRGGQG
-3535 DDRYIYSAG
+3535 DDSYIYSAG
-3544 DGHDVIADA
+3544 DGHDVISDT

-3562 DLNGRSIGISNLWFT
+3562 DLNGQSIGISNLWFT

-3587 SEGTPEAGAAAE
+3587 SEGGSEAD
-3599 GSQKVEGYFSEDGAG
+3599 GSQRINGYFSEDGAG
-3614 KIEELAAGGK
+3614 KIEELATGGK

-3663 WVTPTV
+3663 WVTPAV